1 MMKSLRG
8 QERIDHIAEQR
19 GRALGYV
26 QQLATKLAMQLSY
39 IEVFDLMIG
48 AIEDRA
54 QCSAE
59 EIRIRAAQITASCN
73 AVTDLEMARKVREAR
88 LAELEGEE

>member
-1 MMKSLRG
+1 MKSLRG

-59 EIRIRAAQITASCN
+59 EIRIKAAIITANLNSLTN
-73 AVTDLEMARKVREAR
+73 IEMDQKVREAR
-88 LAELEGEE
+88 LAELEVKE

>member
-1 MMKSLRG
+1 MKSLRG

-19 GRALGYV
+19 KRALGYV

-39 IEVFDLMIG
+39 FEVFDLMIG

-54 QCSAE
+54 LCSVE
-59 EIRIRAAQITASCN
+59 EIKIRAAYITASCN
-73 AVTDLEMARKVREAR
+73 AVTEIEMGKHIRAMR
-88 LAELEGEE
+88 ELEGK